1 MKKFAIIGGSGLD
14 RLGALAVK
22 ARRPLVTAY
31 GAPSGPLLDGE
42 FAGAPVVFLARH
54 GEAHR
59 LPPHLVNYRANIAAL
74 KSVGVTDVF
83 AVTAVGGIAPAAG
96 PGRIVVPDQIIDYT
110 WGREH
115 TFADGTPDSVE
126 HVDFTAPFTAEL
138 RALLLEVA
146 QDAGVELVD
155 GGVYGATQGPRLE
168 TAAEIARMAR
178 DGCTLVGMTGMP
190 EAALAREAGLNYA
203 MVSLVVNWGAGIG
216 GKTISH
222 AEIGHHLEHG
232 MNAVVRLLGRALG
245 VALSR

>member
-1 MKKFAIIGGSGLD
+1 MKKYAIIGGSGLD
-14 RLGALAVK
+14 RLEALAVTT
-22 ARRPLVTAY
+22 RRHVVTPY
-31 GAPSGPLLDGE
+31 GAPSGPLCEGQ

-74 KSVGVTDVF
+74 KAAGVTAVF
-83 AVTAVGGIAPAAG
+83 AVTAVGGIANDSG
-96 PGRIVVPDQIIDYT
+96 PGRLVLPDQIVDYT

-115 TFADGTPDSVE
+115 TFADGTPNDVQ
-126 HVDFTAPFTAEL
+126 HVDFTAPFSAEL

-146 QDAGVELVD
+146 PDAGVELVD

-168 TAAEIARMAR
+168 TAAEIARMKR

-190 EAALAREAGLNYA
+190 EAALAREAGLDYA
-203 MVSLVVNWGAGIG
+203 MISLVVNWAAGIG

-232 MNAVVRLLGRALG
+232 MSAVLRLVGRALG